1 MIYAKINLEIFKLN
15 DYSINR
21 NIILH
26 ITSIYIN
33 TKYIYKFITPKTL
46 YITYYNIKYYILQV
60 FT

>member
-46 YITYYNIKYYILQV
+46 YIDRNTQKY
-60 FT
+60 

>member
-1 MIYAKINLEIFKLN
+1 MIYAKINLDFFKLN

-26 ITSIYIN
+26 IISIYIN

-46 YITYYNIKYYILQV
+46 YIDRNTQKY
-60 FT
+60 